1 MYLTEEHYNEWYND
15 MFVAV
20 GEYFPAERSLH
31 TALPPA
37 NVRVKN
43 FKTKTM
49 PQYDNCVKE
58 IKARDLKIIERLEE
72 KAD

>member
-1 MYLTEEHYNEWYND
+1 MQSMYLSDEHHNEWYND
-15 MFVAV
+15 MFEAV

-43 FKTKTM
+43 FKTKTL
-49 PQYDNCVKE
+49 PLFDSCVKE
-58 IKARDLKIIERLEE
+58 VKARDMQVI
-72 KAD
+72 